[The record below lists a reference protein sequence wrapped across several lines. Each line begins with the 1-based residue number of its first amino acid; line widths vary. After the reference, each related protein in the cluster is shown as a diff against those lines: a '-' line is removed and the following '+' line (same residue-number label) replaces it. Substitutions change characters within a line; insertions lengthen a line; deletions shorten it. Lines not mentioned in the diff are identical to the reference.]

1 MECGA
6 GKITKQ
12 DILRQRVWVKLDAG
26 GKEVEVTLED
36 LQKEGL
42 LKPAKKK

>member
-1 MECGA
+1 MECGT

-12 DILRQRVWVKLDAG
+12 DILTQRIWVRLDAG
-26 GKEVEVTLED
+26 GKEVEVSLD
-36 LQKEGL
+36 DMKKEGL